1 MSLILFFHPLAS
13 FCHKV
18 QIALYENETPFEAR
32 LVDLGDQASS
42 AELLS
47 LWPLGKI
54 PLLQDTVRGEV
65 VPETSVIIEYL
76 DTYYAGPTR
85 FLPQDPELALQARLW
100 DRFFDNYVQAPMQK
114 IVLDT
119 LRPEA
124 SKDPAGVAQARAEL
138 GRAYDILELHLQGRI
153 WAVGQQFSLAE
164 CAAAP
169 ALFYAGVPVP
179 FADHPNLRAYFERL
193 MQRPSYARAL
203 SEARPYF
210 SNYPLQAEIP
220 DWYFPSP

>member
-76 DTYYAGPTR
+76 DTYYAGSTR

-179 FADHPNLRAYFERL
+179 FADRPNLRAYFERL